1 MSEYTKGPW
10 TVNKEFG
17 MQGMIEADQ
26 HPVAATC
33 GYASP
38 KGREANAN
46 LIAAA
51 PELFEALVNITD
63 RYIALVSSGDCGFWD
78 EEDEDQ
84 VIKAKEAIAKAK
96 GES

>member
-17 MQGMIEADQ
+17 MQGMIDANE

-51 PELFEALVNITD
+51 PDLFEALEAIVNDLPINRD
-63 RYIALVSSGDCGFWD
+63 WLNPDYENMAY
-78 EEDEDQ
+78 
-84 VIKAKEAIAKAK
+84 AAIAKAK